1 MPTRVW
7 WRRFGKVT
15 LAALVTVL
23 GLAAGTGHGSGQ
35 VSPASSCG
43 DSLVARTGALA
54 PDRLLDE
61 PGLFPFFD
69 PSAHYVVG
77 VGLTVGLRVTQFP
90 LRQTVKVEDRFPVGW
105 GVTGISHSG
114 TVVGGKVVWEL
125 PLAAGETV
133 DLTYVV
139 TAPAGTTGTHLFR
152 VDAFFRNESS
162 SIPLTADRLVS
173 PVGSTCT
180 LDCGATA
187 STSSGA
193 APLAVQ
199 FTGSDN
205 PVGCTGTVTYDW
217 DFGDGTPHATVKSP
231 IHTYTTTGTFTWTM
245 TASVDG
251 VPCVKTGVVVVLPCT
266 LSCSAS
272 AAPSSGG
279 VPLQVQFQGG
289 ATTSNCGGSAVYD
302 WDFGDGSSHSAQ
314 QSPSHTYGAAGTF
327 EWKLTVTAG
336 GQTCTKTGTVTV
348 LDCSLTC
355 SASASTVSGRP
366 PLSVSFTG
374 TADPGNCS
382 GTLTRDWDFGDGT
395 PHASSSPVS
404 HTYSAAGTYSWTYT
418 ASVGGVV
425 CTKTGKVMVSN
436 ADAVS
441 EAWPRLYMIP
451 DTAHTAGSLGT
462 NWVSD
467 VVLHNPGGRTATA
480 TLYYLEKDLDNTG
493 ALGWKVTVPA
503 WKSVKLLD
511 VVEDTF
517 ARSSSSGAI
526 LIGAEREVVVTS
538 RTYNDA
544 STGTYG
550 QYIEGYSSGRAVRT
564 GEAVRLIQL
573 SRNSNYRT
581 NVGFASLVRFNL
593 DVRVDL
599 YRADGSALGG
609 RTVTLR
615 PYGFTQL
622 NDVLAAYGSA
632 LDDAFAVVQS
642 SQAGAAYLT
651 YASVID
657 NRTGDPVQVIPVG
670 RGLQAVPAVTAPS
683 EAEPVPDVP
692 SMVAPSAGHE
702 VDGTAASV
710 VRLQAAGAN
719 NLGQLGFADKP
730 RIRVV
735 PTQIPGLQDVAQVS
749 SGSNH
754 TLVRKTDRS
763 IWDFGANSSAQ
774 LGDSTLT
781 HHSSPVRL
789 AVLSDIGF
797 VDAGSDHSMA
807 VRVADGSLW
816 EWGFG
821 VDAPRQVAGLNAV
834 TQAVGRNHR
843 VVLRSN
849 NTVWVWGNN
858 TYGQLGIGNNTGQSA
873 PVLVLGVN
881 SIRQVAIG
889 HWHTMALTLDGK
901 VYCWGLNGDGQVGD
915 GTTQNRN
922 LPVLV
927 GGLPT
932 IAAIAA
938 GGWSSYA
945 VGTDGK
951 VYAWGWNDYGQLGDG
966 TTTSRQRPVRVS
978 GLTSIVEV
986 AAGDQHALARKSDG
1000 SVWAWGNGDS
1010 GQIGDGST
1018 VMRLTPVKSSGVT
1031 GATGVAAG
1039 SRSSFAIQTGGKV
1052 MVWGYDEYGQLGL
1065 GRTVYSSSLVDVAGV
1080 GDVVGVSSG
1089 GAHNLAVRNDGAVL
1103 SWGVNNLG
1111 QLGYAGG
1118 GLVQE
1123 QPTVVPG
1130 VQNAVAVAAGYA
1142 FSLALTSGGEVWSWG
1157 DNLYGQLGGG
1167 TEDTRVVPSKIAG
1180 LPKIAG
1186 IAAGAYHALA
1196 VTPAGKV
1203 WAWGYNGSGQVGNGS
1218 TTTQRVPVELPGITG
1233 VVTVVA
1239 GAIHSLALT
1248 SDRSLWV
1255 WGSNYYYQLGD
1266 GAHSD
1271 RPVPY
1276 KLRSIS
1282 DVTHVAAG
1290 YLHTMAVKADKTLW
1304 SWGTNRMGQLG
1315 LGSGVSSVNVPTK
1328 VVSIGAVEGV
1338 VAGAEHSIALQGAAG
1353 VSVWGRNWLG
1363 QLGDGTTSNRVVPNS
1378 LYHLNQ
1384 VFAASA
1390 GFEHTLLVS
1399 GTPSCWLSCSATAA
1413 PSSGTMPLAVGF
1425 TATAQVLSCGESATY
1440 EWDFGDRSTPSTQQN
1455 PTHTY
1460 TAQGVYTWRLTVR
1473 AGSATCVRSG
1483 EVVVGEGG
1491 CGTPATPVLHAP
1503 TEASASADFTVGW
1516 SSTSPDG
1523 TYELQEASSSSF
1535 SDPQSFPVAASS
1547 RSFRHSEVQAVTPY
1561 FYRVRATDSC
1571 GSQNLVSDWSSAVRV
1586 TVQPPT
1592 GQTLF
1597 LPGAAHS
1604 TGAANTNWRTDLE
1617 IHNPTTSVATF
1628 RIDLLER
1635 DADNSSPQSVTR
1647 TLAAGQSE
1655 RFPDVLDGLFG
1666 FSGAATLRIVPT
1678 VGRVMATS
1686 RTYNDQPSGTFGQFI
1701 PAASTIETVP
1711 FGQPARLV
1719 GLAQA
1724 ASTAEGGFRTNI
1736 GVVNTSSR
1744 SITVACALLRGDGS
1758 TVGTQSW
1765 QLKPYEFKQIDR
1777 AFAKVTTGEVA
1788 DGYAVL
1794 STSAVDGSFLAYAS
1808 VIDNRSGDPVYVPAR
1823 VVAQGSSGR
1832 EELTVWLP
1840 GSVPMVLVR
1849 VPAGSFIMG
1858 ASASD
1863 PAREASELPQ
1873 HNVVLSDQFYVGK
1886 YEVTQGQWQAVMG
1899 SLPSQDCGSG
1909 MSRPVCQVSW
1919 QAVAGAGGFI
1929 ERLNSHLLSS
1939 GQLGAG
1945 SIRLLTEAEWEYAAR
1960 AGATTRFSF
1969 GDALECEATCG
1980 ACGSS
1985 TGYLWWCGNNSPEG
1999 VKDVGEKRNNAFGLY
2014 DMHGNV
2020 WEWVSDW
2027 YGPYQASAQTD
2038 PSGPASGT
2046 ERVSRSGSWLSSL
2059 QNCRVSRRLSGQPGI
2074 GYVYTGFRVGAGY

>member
-7 WRRFGKVT
+7 WRRFGMVA
-15 LAALVTVL
+15 LAALVTGL
-23 GLAAGTGHGSGQ
+23 GLAAGAGRLGGQ
-35 VSPASSCG
+35 ASPEPAPLSP
-43 DSLVARTGALA
+43 LVAGTGAVGS
-54 PDRLLDE
+54 DRLLDE
-61 PGLFPFFD
+61 PGLFPFFE
-69 PSAHYVVG
+69 PSPHYVPG

-90 LRQTVKVEDRFPVGW
+90 LGRTVRVEDRFPVGW
-105 GVTGISHSG
+105 EISGISDSG
-114 TVVGGKVVWEL
+114 TLGAGKVVWEL
-125 PLAAGETV
+125 PLAAGETAN
-133 DLTYVV
+133 LTYVA
-139 TAPAGTTGTHLFR
+139 TAPTGTTGSQTFH
-152 VDAFFRNESS
+152 VVVFFETESGS
-162 SIPLTADRLVS
+162 TPISDDRLVQRA
-173 PVGSTCT
+173 GSACT
-180 LDCGATA
+180 LTCGATA

-199 FTGSDN
+199 FTGSDEA
-205 PVGCTGTVTYDW
+205 VGCTGAVTYDW
-217 DFGDGTPHATVKSP
+217 DFGDGTQHATEKSP
-231 IHTYTTTGTFTWTM
+231 THTYETPGTFTWKM

-251 VPCVKTGVVVVLPCT
+251 VPCVKSGVVVVTTCS
-266 LSCSAS
+266 LSCTAS
-272 AAPSSGG
+272 ATPSSGG
-279 VPLQVQFQGG
+279 TPLQVQFQGG
-289 ATTSNCGGSAVYD
+289 AAASNCGGSVVYN
-302 WDFGDGSSHSAQ
+302 WDFGDGSAHSAQ
-314 QSPSHTYGAAGTF
+314 QSPSHTYGRAGSFNWT
-327 EWKLTVTAG
+327 LTVTAG
-336 GQTCTKTGTVTV
+336 GRTCTKSGTVTV
-348 LDCSLTC
+348 LECSLTC
-355 SASASTVSGRP
+355 SASASTVTGRP

-374 TADPGNCS
+374 SADPGTCS
-382 GTLTRDWDFGDGT
+382 GALTTDWDFGDGM
-395 PHASSSPVS
+395 PHGSSSPVS
-404 HTYSAAGTYSWTYT
+404 HTYSAAGTYTWTYT

-425 CTKTGKVMVSN
+425 CEKTGRVMVSN
-436 ADAVS
+436 ADVITQ
-441 EAWPRLYMIP
+441 EWPRLYMIP

-467 VVLHNPGGRTATA
+467 VVLNNPGGRTATA
-480 TLYYLEKDLDNTG
+480 TLYYLEKDVDNSG

-503 WKSVKLLD
+503 WQSVKLLD

-526 LIGAEREVVVTS
+526 LIGADRDLVVTS

-544 STGTYG
+544 ASGTYG
-550 QYIEGYSSGRAVRT
+550 QYIEGYSSHQAIT
-564 GEAVRLIQL
+564 AGEQVRLIQL
-573 SRNSNYRT
+573 SRNANYRT
-581 NVGFASLVRFNL
+581 NIGLASAVGSKV
-593 DVRVDL
+593 DVKLDL
-599 YRADGSALGG
+599 YRANGSLLGTK
-609 RTVTLR
+609 TVTLQ

-622 NDVLAAYGSA
+622 NDVLWVYATT
-632 LDDAFAVVQS
+632 LDDAFATVQS
-642 SQAGAAYLT
+642 SKTGAAYFA

-670 RGLQAVPAVTAPS
+670 RGLQSAAAVPSVSQS
-683 EAEPVPDVP
+683 EQVPDVA
-692 SMVAPSAGHE
+692 SEGAVALDAE
-702 VDGTAASV
+702 VDAMAASASK
-710 VRLQAAGAN
+710 LEAAGAN

-730 RIRVV
+730 RIRAV
-735 PTQIPGLQDVAQVS
+735 PAQVPGLQDVAQVS
-749 SGSNH
+749 SGGNH
-754 TLVRKTDRS
+754 TILRKADRS
-763 IWDFGANSSAQ
+763 IWEFGANSAAQ

-807 VRVADGSLW
+807 VRVADGSVW

-858 TYGQLGIGNNTGQSA
+858 AYGQLGIGNTTGQSA
-873 PVLVLGVN
+873 PVLVIGVN

-915 GTTQNRN
+915 GTTQNRT

-945 VGTDGK
+945 LGADGK

-966 TTTSRQRPVRVS
+966 TTTSRARPVQVS

-986 AAGDQHALARKSDG
+986 AAGDQHGLARKSDG
-1000 SVWAWGNGDS
+1000 SVWAWGSGDS

-1018 VMRLTPVKSSGVT
+1018 VLRLTPVKASGVT
-1031 GATGVAAG
+1031 GATGIAAG
-1039 SRSSFAIQTGGKV
+1039 SRSSFAVQTGGKV
-1052 MVWGYDEYGQLGL
+1052 MAWGYDEYGQLGL
-1065 GRTVYSSSLVDVAGV
+1065 GRTVYSSSLVDVTGV
-1080 GDVVGVSSG
+1080 GDVVAVSAG

-1123 QPTVVPG
+1123 QPTAVPG
-1130 VQNAVAVAAGYA
+1130 VQSVVAVAAGYA
-1142 FSLALTSGGEVWSWG
+1142 FSLALTSGGDVWSWG

-1167 TEDTRVVPSKIAG
+1167 TEETRVVPTRITG
-1180 LPKIAG
+1180 LPKVSG

-1196 VTPAGKV
+1196 VTPGGKV

-1218 TTTQRVPVELPGITG
+1218 TATQRVPVELPGIAG
-1233 VVTVVA
+1233 VTSVVA
-1239 GAIHSLALT
+1239 GALHSLALT
-1248 SDRSLWV
+1248 NDRRLWV

-1276 KLRSIS
+1276 RLTSLT
-1282 DVTHVAAG
+1282 DVTQVAGG
-1290 YLHTMAVKADKTLW
+1290 YLHTIAVKADKTLW
-1304 SWGTNRMGQLG
+1304 SWGYNRSGQLG
-1315 LGSGVSSVNVPTK
+1315 LGSGVTLVNVPTK
-1328 VVSIGAVEGV
+1328 VVGIGAVEGV
-1338 VAGAEHSIALQGAAG
+1338 VAGSEHSIALQGAAG

-1378 LYHLNQ
+1378 LYYLNQ

-1399 GTPSCWLSCSATAA
+1399 GTPSCWLSCTATAA
-1413 PSSGTMPLAVGF
+1413 PTSGNLPLAVGF
-1425 TATAQVLSCGESATY
+1425 SATAQVLSCSEGATY

-1473 AGSATCVRSG
+1473 AGSATCSRSG
-1483 EVVVGEGG
+1483 EIVVGGGG
-1491 CGTPATPVLHAP
+1491 CATPAVPTLRAP
-1503 TEASASADFTVGW
+1503 TEASASADYTVGW

-1523 TYELQEASSSSF
+1523 TYELQEASSASF
-1535 SDPQSFPVAASS
+1535 ADAQTFPVTASS
-1547 RSFRHSEVQAVTPY
+1547 RSFWHSDLDAVTTY
-1561 FYRVRATDSC
+1561 FYRVRAVDAC
-1571 GSQNLVSDWSSAVRV
+1571 NSQNLVSDWSSAVQVAVR
-1586 TVQPPT
+1586 PPV
-1592 GQTLF
+1592 GQILF
-1597 LPGAAHS
+1597 VPGAAHS

-1617 IHNPTTSVATF
+1617 IHNPTTSAATL
-1628 RIDLLER
+1628 RIELLQR
-1635 DADNSSPQSVTR
+1635 DADNSIPQSVTR

-1678 VGRVMATS
+1678 VGWVMATS

-1701 PAASTIETVP
+1701 PAAGTLETVP
-1711 FGQPARLV
+1711 FGQPVRLV

-1724 ASTAEGGFRTNI
+1724 SSTTQGFRTNI
-1736 GVVNTSSR
+1736 GFVNTSSR
-1744 SITVACALLRGDGS
+1744 AISLACVMYRADGS

-1777 AFAKVTTGEVA
+1777 IFTKVTSAEVTA
-1788 DGYAVL
+1788 GYAVL
-1794 STSAVDGSFLAYAS
+1794 STSTLGGAFLAYAS
-1808 VIDNRSGDPVYVPAR
+1808 VIDNRSGDPVFVPAR

-1840 GSVPMVLVR
+1840 GSVPLVLVR
-1849 VPAGSFIMG
+1849 VPAGNFMMG
-1858 ASASD
+1858 SASSD
-1863 PAREASELPQ
+1863 PAREAPELPQ
-1873 HNVVLSDQFYVGK
+1873 HKVILSKEFFVGK

-1899 SLPSQDCGSG
+1899 SLSNQEECGVG
-1909 MSRPVCQVSW
+1909 ANRPVCQVTW
-1919 QAVAGAGGFI
+1919 QAITGRGGFL
-1929 ERLNSHLLSS
+1929 ERLNGYLQST

-1945 SIRLLTEAEWEYAAR
+1945 GIRLLTEAEWEFAAR
-1960 AGATTRFSF
+1960 AGTTTRFSF
-1969 GDALECEATCG
+1969 GDALECGESCEAC
-1980 ACGSS
+1980 AAAA
-1985 TGYLWWCGNNSPEG
+1985 GYTWWCGDNSPDG
-1999 VKDVGEKRNNAFGLY
+1999 SKSVGSKRPNGLGLF
-2014 DMHGNV
+2014 DMHGNL

-2027 YGPYQASAQTD
+2027 YGPYSASGQTD
-2038 PSGPASGT
+2038 PKGPETGT
-2046 ERVSRSGSWLSSL
+2046 GRVFRGGRWSNVLRF
-2059 QNCRVSRRLSGQPGI
+2059 CRAAKRLSAAPTTAQGA
-2074 GYVYTGFRVGAGY
+2074 VGFRVAGDL